1 METTEVINTM
11 INKIEDGDNVGAHDD
26 FAALISTKLQTAIEV
41 KKQEIAQS
49 IYDNPAI
56 ETSDDTEDEITDENV

>member
-11 INKIEDGDNVGAHDD
+11 INKIEDGDNVGAQDD

-49 IYDNPAI
+49 IYQNQ
-56 ETSDDTEDEITDENV
+56 EITDDEIEETDPEVA

>member
-1 METTEVINTM
+1 METTEVIDTM
-11 INKIEDGDNVGAHDD
+11 INKIEAGDNVGAQDD

-49 IYDNPAI
+49 IYQNQ
-56 ETSDDTEDEITDENV
+56 EITDDETEETDPEVA